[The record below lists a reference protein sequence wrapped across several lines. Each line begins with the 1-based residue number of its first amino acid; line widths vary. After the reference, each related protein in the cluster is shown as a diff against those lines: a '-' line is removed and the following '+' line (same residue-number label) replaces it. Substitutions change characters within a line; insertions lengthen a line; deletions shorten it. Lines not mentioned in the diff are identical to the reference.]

1 MKQFTSYN
9 NSLENKLLLIEKKL
23 THLEHIEDAIF
34 NDGYAGGIEALNI
47 LDGVINTLQGN
58 SKKAINVQSKVD
70 GSPSI
75 IAGTNPENGKFFVAT
90 KALFNKT
97 PKINYTPADIVQN
110 HGHAANLVTK
120 MQIGLKYFP
129 KLGIKGIVQGDFM
142 FIPSDLAKET
152 IDDGEYITFTP
163 NTITYAVPTDDPL
176 ADTIKKAKVG
186 VIWHTS
192 YTGKTIAD
200 LTLKFS
206 VNVNAM
212 TKTKDVW
219 AGDTDF
225 TDVSGK
231 ATLTKSELKDM
242 RLEMKKALAALKKLS
257 KKALKVLFG
266 NAKEDDTIAFN
277 VKIYINDMV
286 GQGQEYSNKQ
296 KAIGGFIDFIRKRY
310 QPKIDKLKSEKGKAK
325 KQKVL
330 DDMITTLN
338 SDRNIGGTFAY
349 ALEWHNNVANIKL
362 ALIKKMEQVNSI
374 PAFMKTSTGYE
385 VTGPEGFVA
394 VDHMTNSAVKFV
406 NRLEFSKNNF
416 NAIKSW
422 SK

>member
-1 MKQFTSYN
+1 MKKFSPYN
-9 NSLENKLLLIEKKL
+9 NSLENFVYLVEKKL

-34 NDGYAGGIEALNI
+34 DDGFAGGIEALRMMNGI
-47 LDGVINTLQGN
+47 INTLQGN
-58 SKKAINVQSKVD
+58 SKKGVNVQSKVD

-97 PKINYTPADIVQN
+97 PKICYTDADIDKN

-120 MQIGLKYFP
+120 MKVGLKYFQ

-142 FIPSDLAKET
+142 FLPSDLTKET
-152 IDDGEYITFTP
+152 IDDSDYITFRP
-163 NTITYAVPTDDPL
+163 NTITYAVPTDDPF
-176 ADTIKKAKVG
+176 ADVIQAAKVG

-192 YTGKTIAD
+192 YSGATIAD
-200 LTLKFS
+200 LSAKFK
-206 VNVNAM
+206 VNVTAM

-225 TDVSGK
+225 RDVSGR
-231 ATLTKSELKDM
+231 ATLTKSELAAV
-242 RLEMKKALAALKKLS
+242 RLEMKKASESLKKLN
-257 KKALKVLFG
+257 KKALKILFH
-266 NAKEDDTIAFN
+266 APKEDDTISFN
-277 VKIYINDMV
+277 VKIYINDMIS
-286 GQGQEYSNKQ
+286 QGEEYSNKQ
-296 KAIGGFIDFIRKRY
+296 KAIGGFINFIRKRY

-325 KQKVL
+325 KQKAL
-330 DDMITTLN
+330 DDMINTLN

-349 ALEWHNNVANIKL
+349 ALEWHNNVGNIKL
-362 ALIKKMEQVNSI
+362 GIIKKMEQVNSI
-374 PAFMKTSTGYE
+374 AAFNKTSTGYE

-394 VDHMTNSAVKFV
+394 VDHMTNSAVKLV

-416 NAIKSW
+416 NAIKNWGS
-422 SK
+422 

>member
-1 MKQFTSYN
+1 MKKFSPYN
-9 NSLENKLLLIEKKL
+9 NSLENFVYLVEKKL

-34 NDGYAGGIEALNI
+34 DDGFAGGIEALRMMNGI
-47 LDGVINTLQGN
+47 INTLQGN
-58 SKKAINVQSKVD
+58 SKKGVNVQSKVD

-97 PKINYTPADIVQN
+97 PKICYTPADIEKN
-110 HGHAANLVTK
+110 HGHAADLVTK
-120 MQIGLKYFP
+120 MKVGLKHFP

-142 FIPSDLAKET
+142 FIPSQLAKET
-152 IDDGEYITFTP
+152 IDDRDYITFRP
-163 NTITYAVPTDDPL
+163 NTITYAVPTDDPF
-176 ADTIKKAKVG
+176 ADVIQSAKVG

-192 YTGKTIAD
+192 YSGATIAD
-200 LTLKFS
+200 LSAKFK
-206 VNVNAM
+206 VNVTAM

-225 TDVSGK
+225 RDVSGR
-231 ATLTKSELKDM
+231 ATLTKSELAAV
-242 RLEMKKALAALKKLS
+242 RLEMKKASESLKKLN
-257 KKALKVLFG
+257 KKALKILFHDP
-266 NAKEDDTIAFN
+266 KEDDTISFN

-286 GQGQEYSNKQ
+286 SQGEEYSNKQ
-296 KAIGGFIDFIRKRY
+296 KAIGGFINFIRKRY

-325 KQKVL
+325 KQKAL
-330 DDMITTLN
+330 DDMINTLN
-338 SDRNIGGTFAY
+338 SDRNIGSTFAY
-349 ALEWHNNVANIKL
+349 ALEWHNNVAEIKL

-374 PAFMKTSTGYE
+374 AAFNKTSTGYE

-394 VDHMTNSAVKFV
+394 VDHMTNSAVKLV

-416 NAIKSW
+416 NAIKNWGS
-422 SK
+422 

>member
-266 NAKEDDTIAFN
+266 NAKEEDTIAFN